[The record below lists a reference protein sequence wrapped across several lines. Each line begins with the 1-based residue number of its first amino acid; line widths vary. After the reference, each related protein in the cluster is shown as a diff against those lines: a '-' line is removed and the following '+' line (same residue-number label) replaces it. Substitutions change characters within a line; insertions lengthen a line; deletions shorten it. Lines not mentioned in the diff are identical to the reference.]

1 MKPAEQFQPRL
12 QHQAGIRLAATRASP
27 LPAVTYFSR
36 GRHAPGPQLE
46 PQVPRTARG
55 GSEHGKRLALPQKP

>member
-36 GRHAPGPQLE
+36 GRHGPGPQLE
-46 PQVPRTARG
+46 PQVPCMARG
-55 GSEHGKRLALPQKP
+55 GCKQGKCLVLPQKP